1 MATESAVSRIENTE
15 ELLTPMD
22 VAKRL
27 KMAGRPT
34 PRGVAFALRRLG
46 VLRIPISA
54 TQWRVSA
61 AALDE
66 AIRRHGAEPA
76 DRSNTARPPAASAST

>member
-1 MATESAVSRIENTE
+1 MSRIENTE
-15 ELLTPMD
+15 ELLTPRD

-27 KMAGRPT
+27 KMAGLPT
-34 PRGVAFALRRLG
+34 PRCVAFALRRLG
-46 VLRIPISA
+46 VSRIPISA

-66 AIRRHGAEPA
+66 AIRKHGAEPA
-76 DRSNTARPPAASAST
+76 D